1 MAITTNIVQAKV
13 RAGVVYEFN
22 HVRFACFLV
31 CLRRIECGCHLHLPT
46 FRVQACAFAGYAHDN
61 QKPKLGS

>member
-1 MAITTNIVQAKV
+1 
-13 RAGVVYEFN
+13 
-22 HVRFACFLV
+22 
-31 CLRRIECGCHLHLPT
+31 LPT